1 MRNGYLGDIL
11 MPKKKAKKVI
21 RKNEV
26 TVTLKPGNN
35 TNIDFYSIQQLPD
48 MKHWK

>member
-1 MRNGYLGDIL
+1 

-26 TVTLKPGNN
+26 TVTLKFDKPNN
-35 TNIDFYSIQQLPD
+35 TNFDFYSIQSLPD